1 MSNKKNS
8 LLKVSNLAVS
18 FDTVDGS
25 VNAVQGIDFELNKGQ
40 TLAIIGESGSGKSVT
55 ASVIMGILTCP
66 PGRIKSGKIFLN
78 NQDILKLSDTNRRK
92 LMGSKIAIIFQDT
105 LSHLNPVFTVGSQ
118 IAECFEVH
126 KNYSKKESWDK
137 TLKLLERVKI
147 PNPIKRAKDYPH
159 QFSGGQRQRVM
170 IAMALALEP
179 DIIIA
184 DEPTTALDVTIQ
196 AKILELLAE
205 LRDER
210 NMGLILI
217 THDLGIAGEVA
228 DNVIVLKNGKI
239 VELDGVANI
248 QKGGKHRYTKK
259 LISSIP
265 SASGQREKGLLSKPD
280 SLSFSKDPIL
290 EVKYLKKVFESPGLF
305 NKTIIKAVDGV
316 SFEVFKGEII
326 GLVGES
332 GSGKSTIAKLI
343 TRLIR
348 PSAGSIHLHGKNKQV
363 TESRN
368 VPLEYRKTVQMV
380 FQDPFG
386 SLNSVHTVY
395 HHLARPLIRHGL
407 KNRDEIF
414 PYIVQLLEK
423 VGLKPGK
430 NFAEKFPHE
439 MSGGERQRVAIAR
452 ALSLEPQIL
461 VADEPTSML
470 DVSIRMEILEIFAK
484 MRKEN
489 NLTVLFITHDLASAR
504 YLADRIIVLKN
515 GMVIEENKKLE
526 DAQKEAED
534 SRKKLFSNYI
544 ADGKKNWEKNKSH
557 FKGSYIAEDMVIC
570 SKLTEDN

>member
-18 FDTVDGS
+18 FDTVNGS

-66 PGRIKSGKIFLN
+66 PGRIKSGEIFLN
-78 NQDILKLSDTNRRK
+78 NQDLLKLSDTNRRK

-137 TLKLLERVKI
+137 TLQLLERVKI

-239 VELDGVANI
+239 VE
-248 QKGGKHRYTKK
+248 KGYLKDVFINPKHTYTKE
-259 LISSIP
+259 LMNSIP
-265 SASGQREKGLLSKPD
+265 GKLGQRRKKNVNNKSN
-280 SLSFSKDPIL
+280 PIL
-290 EVKYLKKVFESPGLF
+290 EIKNVSKYHR
-305 NKTIIKAVDGV
+305 T
-316 SFEVFKGEII
+316 
-326 GLVGES
+326 
-332 GSGKSTIAKLI
+332 
-343 TRLIR
+343 
-348 PSAGSIHLHGKNKQV
+348 
-363 TESRN
+363 
-368 VPLEYRKTVQMV
+368 
-380 FQDPFG
+380 
-386 SLNSVHTVY
+386 
-395 HHLARPLIRHGL
+395 
-407 KNRDEIF
+407 
-414 PYIVQLLEK
+414 
-423 VGLKPGK
+423 
-430 NFAEKFPHE
+430 
-439 MSGGERQRVAIAR
+439 
-452 ALSLEPQIL
+452 
-461 VADEPTSML
+461 
-470 DVSIRMEILEIFAK
+470 
-484 MRKEN
+484 
-489 NLTVLFITHDLASAR
+489 
-504 YLADRIIVLKN
+504 
-515 GMVIEENKKLE
+515 
-526 DAQKEAED
+526 
-534 SRKKLFSNYI
+534 
-544 ADGKKNWEKNKSH
+544 
-557 FKGSYIAEDMVIC
+557 
-570 SKLTEDN
+570 

>member
-66 PGRIKSGKIFLN
+66 PGRIKSGEIFLN

-126 KNYSKKESWDK
+126 KNFSKKESWDK
-137 TLKLLERVKI
+137 TLQLLERVKI
-147 PNPIKRAKDYPH
+147 PNPIKRANDYPH

-228 DNVIVLKNGKI
+228 DNVIVLKDGKI
-239 VELDGVANI
+239 VE
-248 QKGGKHRYTKK
+248 KGHLKDVFINPKHTYTK
-259 LISSIP
+259 
-265 SASGQREKGLLSKPD
+265 
-280 SLSFSKDPIL
+280 
-290 EVKYLKKVFESPGLF
+290 
-305 NKTIIKAVDGV
+305 
-316 SFEVFKGEII
+316 
-326 GLVGES
+326 
-332 GSGKSTIAKLI
+332 
-343 TRLIR
+343 
-348 PSAGSIHLHGKNKQV
+348 
-363 TESRN
+363 
-368 VPLEYRKTVQMV
+368 
-380 FQDPFG
+380 
-386 SLNSVHTVY
+386 
-395 HHLARPLIRHGL
+395 
-407 KNRDEIF
+407 
-414 PYIVQLLEK
+414 
-423 VGLKPGK
+423 
-430 NFAEKFPHE
+430 
-439 MSGGERQRVAIAR
+439 
-452 ALSLEPQIL
+452 
-461 VADEPTSML
+461 
-470 DVSIRMEILEIFAK
+470 
-484 MRKEN
+484 
-489 NLTVLFITHDLASAR
+489 
-504 YLADRIIVLKN
+504 
-515 GMVIEENKKLE
+515 
-526 DAQKEAED
+526 
-534 SRKKLFSNYI
+534 
-544 ADGKKNWEKNKSH
+544 
-557 FKGSYIAEDMVIC
+557 
-570 SKLTEDN
+570 

>member
-1 MSNKKNS
+1 MEQHPYIITMNDPLISVKGLSVDYISEGADINAVQN
-8 LLKVSNLAVS
+8 VS
-18 FDTVDGS
+18 FDIYPGEVFGL
-25 VNAVQGIDFELNKGQ
+25 V
-40 TLAIIGESGSGKSVT
+40 GESGSGKSTVVQAMMRILPPPALISGGKVLINDQDIMT
-55 ASVIMGILTCP
+55 ASPSDIIGFRWKQISIVMQ
-66 PGRIKSGKIFLN
+66 SALN
-78 NQDILKLSDTNRRK
+78 
-92 LMGSKIAIIFQDT
+92 A
-105 LSHLNPVFTVGSQ
+105 LNPVLSIRDQINDVLVTHGGLIGEDANDRAEELLSLVDLDSQ
-118 IAECFEVH
+118 RLD
-126 KNYSKKESWDK
+126 S
-137 TLKLLERVKI
+137 
-147 PNPIKRAKDYPH
+147 YPH
-159 QFSGGQRQRVM
+159 QLSGGMKQRVV
-170 IAMALALEP
+170 IAIALAIMP
-179 DIIIA
+179 PIIIM
-184 DEPTTALDVTIQ
+184 DEPTTALDVIVEREIIS
-196 AKILELLAE
+196 KIIE
-205 LRDER
+205 LRR
-210 NMGLILI
+210 KLGFTILFI
-217 THDLGIAGEVA
+217 THDLNLLLEFVDRLAIM
-228 DNVIVLKNGKI
+228 KNGEI

-248 QKGGKHRYTKK
+248 QKGGKHHYTKK

-265 SASGQREKGLLSKPD
+265 SASGQREKDLLSKPD

-290 EVKYLKKVFESPGLF
+290 EVKNLKKVFESPGLF
-305 NKTIIKAVDGV
+305 NKNIIKAVDGV

-407 KNRDEIF
+407 KEENEIF
-414 PYIVQLLEK
+414 PFIVQLLEK

-452 ALSLEPQIL
+452 ALSLEPQIII
-461 VADEPTSML
+461 ADEPTSML

-484 MRKEN
+484 MRIEN

-515 GMVIEENKKLE
+515 GMVIEENKSE
-526 DAQKEAED
+526 DLIQNPVEVYTKQLIKAA
-534 SRKKLFSNYI
+534 SPGWLNS
-544 ADGKKNWEKNKSH
+544 
-557 FKGSYIAEDMVIC
+557 
-570 SKLTEDN
+570 LDNHSQT